1 MRLISLGAT
10 SSEPIVDRK
19 RGASVSACASIVFF
33 GIAGGSRRPFVG
45 ENAHAKKWKKQAL
58 EQHSF
63 ALQRSRGKVRRQLV
77 FFSFS
82 ACFFFLRSSPFAE
95 LLTATT
101 ARGLARALAGVEV
114 MTRVRVQVAVA
125 CIVPRA
131 CGFGGMEKTK
141 KEGLKKQ
148 RESRKGKQKN

>member
-82 ACFFFLRSSPFAE
+82 ACFFFFALIPFRRI
-95 LLTATT
+95 TH
-101 ARGLARALAGVEV
+101 RDDGARAGASPG
-114 MTRVRVQVAVA
+114 RSRGDDAR
-125 CIVPRA
+125 PRA
-131 CGFGGMEKTK
+131 GRGCLHSPESVRIRRDGENEKGGIEET
-141 KEGLKKQ
+141 E
-148 RESRKGKQKN
+148 RESKG